1 MNGIRCGAN
10 FIFFQINSPFHQCFL
25 LNRPSFLHW
34 FATPPL
40 LIPGVPGIWDCFWTL
55 HSEIEYWSFPELIP
69 SYSDCYNFIKYFYIL
84 KVILPLLFFY
94 KKNVDFFMHIFFCNL
109 FALYVKGHVLGV
121 PFYAH
126 IFIWILKSA
135 CQVPW
140 KTLIW
145 FWSRIYCSQYDLG
158 RNLFVYIIYRFL
170 I

>member
-10 FIFFQINSPFHQCFL
+10 LIFFQINSPFHQCFL

-69 SYSDCYNFIKYFYIL
+69 NYSDCYNFIKYFYIL

-94 KKNVDFFMHIFFCNL
+94 KKNVDFFMHTFVFLQLICSVCRGTCPWSSILCIL
-109 FALYVKGHVLGV
+109 FHLNFKVSLSSSMKNSDLILIKNILLTVWFGEEFICYVKL
-121 PFYAH
+121 
-126 IFIWILKSA
+126 
-135 CQVPW
+135 
-140 KTLIW
+140 
-145 FWSRIYCSQYDLG
+145 
-158 RNLFVYIIYRFL
+158 YI
-170 I
+170 